1 MMIRKINETFPLY
14 SPTHFS
20 RCLATQKEC
29 VHQSSGKAIA
39 SPLLKPKHCGF
50 LIKRQVHC

>member
-1 MMIRKINETFPLY
+1 MIRKINETFPLY